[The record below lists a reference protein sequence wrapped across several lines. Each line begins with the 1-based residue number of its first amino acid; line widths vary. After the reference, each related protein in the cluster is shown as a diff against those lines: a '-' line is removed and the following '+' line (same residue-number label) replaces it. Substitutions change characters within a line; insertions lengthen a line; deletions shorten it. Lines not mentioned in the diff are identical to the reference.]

1 MDDIDHPSV
10 AKAAR
15 NGTINEDR
23 KKVNDVVV
31 DDPEAARIA
40 RLKSLQR
47 YRFLS
52 LQYLKVIT
60 VF

>member
-47 YRFLS
+47 Y
-52 LQYLKVIT
+52 
-60 VF
+60 